1 MDLPFDRLHAL
12 EEGRHAS
19 WAGFPFPAS
28 LSSLRVMPGS
38 VGLPTD
44 PTALYVAVREFGTA
58 GMFLSCPQCLWFDLG
73 TLTG

>member
-1 MDLPFDRLHAL
+1 
-12 EEGRHAS
+12 
-19 WAGFPFPAS
+19 
-28 LSSLRVMPGS
+28 MPGS